1 VPSGSLGMHERGR
14 DEANFDENPTRR
26 ELRPLDAREVRGRQQ
41 RHQEGCGDRLCTLRT
56 ARQTRRQAMC
66 AQLIAHEYM
75 QAAQA
80 HHDDDDERRAK
91 SIFCSAQVSAWV
103 H

>member
-1 VPSGSLGMHERGR
+1 MKIRHGASSAHSTPARSEDGSNDIRR
-14 DEANFDENPTRR
+14 DAATACAHSARR
-26 ELRPLDAREVRGRQQ
+26 DRRDAR
-41 RHQEGCGDRLCTLRT
+41 RL
-56 ARQTRRQAMC
+56 QAMC

-75 QAAQA
+75 QAAHA